1 MNQIPCRKCGSEA
14 TRIEP
19 QNGQDCVWCLT
30 CGQFSHN
37 APKHETGRAVRSLR
51 TRPDIKPSQRARVLD
66 RDNGACI
73 ICHRADISLDVGHIV
88 SVTEGR
94 SLGMTDAQL
103 FDDENLA
110 AMCTP
115 CNSGFNAVS
124 INPRLFASLVIARIQ
139 RRDQSA

>member
-1 MNQIPCRKCGSEA
+1 MSEVTCRKCRSGSV
-14 TRIEP
+14 RIEP
-19 QNGQDCVWCLT
+19 RNGQDCVWCLG

-51 TRPDIKPSQRARVLD
+51 TRPDIKPSKRARVLD

-73 ICHRADISLDVGHIV
+73 ICHRVDIALDVGHIV
-88 SVTEGR
+88 SVDEGR
-94 SLGMTDAQL
+94 TLGMTEEQL

-110 AMCTP
+110 AMCAS

-124 INPRLFASLVIARIQ
+124 INPRLFAALVIARIQ
-139 RRDQSA
+139 RREQSA